1 MIIITTVDHHVKQR
15 AGEGSVNETQ
25 FNYAQQISRANDS
38 LHLQAMKQ
46 AMKATYCS
54 AAEPCTPDVRL
65 IQEG

>member
-15 AGEGSVNETQ
+15 AGEESVNETQ

-38 LHLQAMKQ
+38 LHLQAMK
-46 AMKATYCS
+46 ATYCP
-54 AAEPCTPDVRL
+54 AADACSQPVRL

>member
-38 LHLQAMKQ
+38 LHLQAK
-46 AMKATYCS
+46 KATYC
-54 AAEPCTPDVRL
+54 AAAAACAQGVRV

>member
-15 AGEGSVNETQ
+15 TGEGSVNETQ

-38 LHLQAMKQ
+38 LHLQAMK
-46 AMKATYCS
+46 ATYCA
-54 AAEPCTPDVRL
+54 AAEPCAPDVRL